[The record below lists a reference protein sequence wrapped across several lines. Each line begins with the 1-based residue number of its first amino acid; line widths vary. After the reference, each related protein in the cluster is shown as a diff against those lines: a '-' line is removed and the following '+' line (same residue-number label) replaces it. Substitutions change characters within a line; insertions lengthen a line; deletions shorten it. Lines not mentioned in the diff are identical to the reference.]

1 MRLRARIRLILN
13 RHGAGLAGSGRFIF
27 FLVLLTFLAT
37 TARAEQAPK
46 VHQQTVQFKSEL
58 IGKVLPYNALLPS
71 GYFKSN
77 RRYPVLYLLHG
88 LFGHHDDW
96 TTRTN
101 LAEYA
106 AKYDLI
112 IVTPE
117 GNDSWYIDSASVPAD
132 KYESYF
138 LRELIPDVDARYR
151 TIKDRRARG
160 VAGLSMGGYGA
171 LKYGLKYRNYFAF
184 AASLSGALD
193 PADRSEERP
202 GFAWDILRPSLT
214 AAFGPPNTRARQEN
228 DLHQIARNLKAADI
242 ASLPFLYLDCGL
254 EDGFLATNR
263 EFAEILLSKK
273 IAHQYRQLPGGH
285 NWEYWDRQVR
295 EILRVY
301 ADLTSRGR

>member
-1 MRLRARIRLILN
+1 MRVQARFVWFLLL
-13 RHGAGLAGSGRFIF
+13 LAFP
-27 FLVLLTFLAT
+27 LTIV
-37 TARAEQAPK
+37 RAEQTRK
-46 VHQQTVQFKSEL
+46 VDQQTVQFKSEL
-58 IGKVLPYNALLPS
+58 IGKVLPYNALLPPT
-71 GYFKSN
+71 YFKSN
-77 RRYPVLYLLHG
+77 KRYPVLYLLHG

-96 TTRTN
+96 ITRTN

-106 AKYDLI
+106 ASYDLI

-117 GNDSWYIDSASVPAD
+117 GHDSWYVDSATVPAD

-171 LKYGLKYRNYFAF
+171 LKYGLKYPDYFAF
-184 AASLSGALD
+184 AGSLSGALD
-193 PADRSEERP
+193 PATRTDEHP
-202 GFAWDILRPSLT
+202 GFIYNLLRPSLIV
-214 AAFGPPNTRARQEN
+214 AFGEPNSRVRQLN
-228 DLHQIARNLKAADI
+228 DLHQIARNLTAEKVS
-242 ASLPFLYLDCGL
+242 SLPYIYFDCGL

-263 EFAEILLSKK
+263 EFADILVSKK

-285 NWEYWDRQVR
+285 NWEYWDRQIR

-301 ADLTSRGR
+301 AELTARSVSRIH

>member
-1 MRLRARIRLILN
+1 MVSSQE
-13 RHGAGLAGSGRFIF
+13 AGLAWIHRSVS

-37 TARAEQAPK
+37 TARAEQAPR
-46 VHQQTVQFKSEL
+46 VHQQTVQFKSDL
-58 IGKVLPYNALLPS
+58 IGKVLPYNTLLPP

-88 LFGHHDDW
+88 LFGNHDDW
-96 TTRTN
+96 ITRTN
-101 LAEYA
+101 LAEYST
-106 AKYDLI
+106 KYDLI

-117 GNDSWYIDSASVPAD
+117 GNDSWYIDSANVPTD

-138 LRELIPDVDARYR
+138 VRELIPDVDARYR

-171 LKYGLKYRNYFAF
+171 LKYGLKYRDYFVF
-184 AASLSGALD
+184 AASMSGALD
-193 PADRSEERP
+193 PANRSEEHP
-202 GFAWDILRPSLT
+202 GFAWDLLRPSLT
-214 AAFGPPNTRARQEN
+214 AAFGPPNSRARQVN
-228 DLHQIARNLKAADI
+228 DLHQIARDLTAADI
-242 ASLPFLYLDCGL
+242 SSLPYLYFDCGL

-285 NWEYWDRQVR
+285 NWEYWDRQVS
-295 EILRVY
+295 EVLRVY
-301 ADLTSRGR
+301 EDLTKRYLTRVR